1 MKIIYLLEILLI
13 IFLIFIVISKN
24 NLKLIVFFSASSLV
38 SASIYLFLDSP
49 DLALAEVA
57 IGSAIIP
64 LIFIIAISKQRKFLV
79 INNTTFDN
87 ERIEYCIYD
96 ILKEFTDIY
105 NLKLEIQDSEYV
117 ELYGIFRSKNVDL
130 VIEKKKDKYIL
141 KGKKT
146 SILMNKLEDMT
157 RGKKDIKVV
166 KVIEGETYD

>member
-13 IFLIFIVISKN
+13 IFSIFIVISKN
-24 NLKLIVFFSASSLV
+24 NLKIIVFFSAASLV

-79 INNTTFDN
+79 INHATFDN
-87 ERIEYCIYD
+87 ERVQYYIYD

-105 NLKLEIQDSEYV
+105 NLKLEIQDSDYD

-130 VIEKKKDKYIL
+130 VIEKKKNKYIL
-141 KGKKT
+141 KGKAT

-157 RGKKDIKVV
+157 KGKKDIKVI
-166 KVIEGETYD
+166 KIIEGETYD